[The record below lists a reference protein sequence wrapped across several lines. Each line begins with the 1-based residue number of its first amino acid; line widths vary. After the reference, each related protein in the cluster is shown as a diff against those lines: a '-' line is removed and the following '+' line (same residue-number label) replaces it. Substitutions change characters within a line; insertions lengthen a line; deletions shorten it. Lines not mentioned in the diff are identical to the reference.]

1 MPASMATVQL
11 SVWSNAFLM
20 VMTEELA
27 RLTTHKFEPF
37 LPSLLTN
44 VAH

>member
-11 SVWSNAFLM
+11 SIWSNAFLM
-20 VMTEELA
+20 VLTEVFA

>member
-11 SVWSNAFLM
+11 SVWGNTFYM
-20 VMTEELA
+20 VGAGVFES
-27 RLTTHKFEPF
+27 LTKHKFEPF

>member
-1 MPASMATVQL
+1 MATVQL
-11 SVWSNAFLM
+11 SIWGNTFL
-20 VMTEELA
+20 VVLDDEFA
-27 RLTTHKFEPF
+27 RLTEHKFEPF

>member
-1 MPASMATVQL
+1 MATAQL
-11 SVWSNAFLM
+11 SIWGNTFPVVSADNF
-20 VMTEELA
+20 ES
-27 RLTTHKFEPF
+27 LTKHKFEPF